1 MAANRWDRSTL
12 KHMSYKQRLEV
23 ERRLAKGE
31 ESGKKISDSM
41 GFPKSMWVSAVKKN
55 PIPGGV
61 LDPKGK
67 LADYEGVWVDPQC
80 KVRPYVG
87 LGKDKTPIIKEALD
101 PNRSHWKKGQTG
113 NPRTN
118 SQSQSNVGTRAIPG
132 GSDRANLA
140 KGLDNPRSPETGKGE
155 PSIQA
160 PMADHEGSTIV
171 EDLGAP
177 LPPSDK
183 MKKKLK
189 SGSKTLRQ
197 ARLFSRRALPLK
209 DRIDLLAKLARG
221 IAEPQVALRAI
232 SMLNDIDGL
241 IAAAKEPSAANLGGG
256 PLFQLPKD
264 MAMSFAPVGR
274 TESIPIPNS
283 GILDNLEDEQEGGEG
298 EDEEPTPQ
306 S

>member
-12 KHMSYKQRLEV
+12 KHITYKQRLEV

-61 LDPKGK
+61 LDPEGK

-87 LGKDKTPIIKEALD
+87 LGKDKTPILKEALD

-113 NPRTN
+113 NPRPN
-118 SQSQSNVGTRAIPG
+118 SPAKVIP
-132 GSDRANLA
+132 A
-140 KGLDNPRSPETGKGE
+140 PEP
-155 PSIQA
+155 PSVTPPDA
-160 PMADHEGSTIV
+160 HHEASKPI

-197 ARLFSRRALPLK
+197 ARLFSRRALPLEA
-209 DRIDLLAKLARG
+209 RINLLAALAKNVE
-221 IAEPQVALRAI
+221 EPQVALRAI

-264 MAMSFAPVGR
+264 MNMSFAPVGR
-274 TESIPIPNS
+274 PEELPP
-283 GILDNLEDEQEGGEG
+283 GLPEELEDEEESGEG

-306 S
+306 

>member
-1 MAANRWDRSTL
+1 MT
-12 KHMSYKQRLEV
+12 YKQRLEV

-41 GFPKSMWVSAVKKN
+41 GFPKSMYVSAVKKN
-55 PIPGGV
+55 PIPGGL

-113 NPRTN
+113 NPRPSSN
-118 SQSQSNVGTRAIPG
+118 SSSTVGTRAIPDS
-132 GSDRANLA
+132 SDRANPA

-155 PSIQA
+155 PSTQA

-221 IAEPQVALRAI
+221 ITEPQVALRAI

-264 MAMSFAPVGR
+264 MNMSFAPVGR
-274 TESIPIPNS
+274 PEELPQGLPQE
-283 GILDNLEDEQEGGEG
+283 LEDEEESGEG